1 MKTII
6 RKAPARW
13 TVITLLVASGILLG
27 CGDGHPPVAPV
38 SGVVT
43 FGGNPVETGTIT
55 FHQPGGR
62 PAAGALGLG
71 GAYKLTTFEA
81 GDGALLGAH
90 KVVIDAVRVSGG
102 PPPAK
107 SFADEIKQSQMP
119 QTAAGPTVQRLV
131 PENYASQTST
141 PLEAEVKSEDNV
153 INFHLKK

>member
-1 MKTII
+1 M
-6 RKAPARW
+6 
-13 TVITLLVASGILLG
+13 LLG
-27 CGDGHPPVAPV
+27 CGDGHPPLAPV

-43 FGGNPVETGTIT
+43 FGGKPVETGTIA

-62 PAAGALGLG
+62 SAAGALGPG

-81 GDGALLGAH
+81 GDGALLGTH

-119 QTAAGPTVQRLV
+119 QTSAGPTVQRLV